1 MDFVAWTVSAIGILT
16 AMVLMLV
23 ESRCY
28 PRRHRG
34 RHH

>member
-1 MDFVAWTVSAIGILT
+1 MDVVGWTVSAIGILT

-23 ESRCY
+23 ESRWY

-34 RHH
+34 RRH